1 MSVFEY
7 QAIDSNGQ
15 SDNGLVES
23 DTLKSARQQLRAQ
36 NLTVLEIKQSNKR
49 LIQAK
54 SLFEKKLSISD
65 ISIITRQLASLLQA
79 AMPIDEALQT
89 IGKNNN
95 KKHIKIIL
103 GQIRSSVIEGK
114 SLAESLQTNAKE
126 LPPYFIST
134 VEAGERSGELGDI
147 LAKLS
152 HEIQQQDK
160 FKKKISAALIYPMM
174 ISIVAMMV
182 VTSLLIFVVPQIVSV
197 FDNMNQTLPP
207 LTVAVISLSNFLT
220 NNIWLIIVLFILAIV
235 GIKLALKQPKIK
247 TSVQI
252 ILGKLPVVGK
262 LMIESNAA
270 RFSRTLA
277 LLHDSG
283 TPILIALKNSAES
296 LSYLPMK
303 NSILMATE
311 KVREGSSIFKALESQ
326 NTLPSMTLYML
337 ASGEASGQLS
347 QMLNKAAEN
356 QEVELDAYT
365 TKITSLFEPLMI
377 LLMGGVVLLIVLA
390 ILLPIFELNQIAL

>member
-207 LTVAVISLSNFLT
+207 LTVAVISLSDFLT
-220 NNIWLIIVLFILAIV
+220 NNIWLIIVLFILASV